1 MPGRAPVPSLPGM
14 DGPLAPLL
22 RPLVVGTW
30 LVGCVGALAVGV
42 SGLLAEAVGRL
53 VSPAFVAGDAPGVT
67 YTTARCAD
75 YLEYVPTA
83 RSCAV
88 AAAVHHWGEVV
99 DSRVAVGVLGLFGLL
114 ALLAARRWSGLR
126 DPSWT
131 PPWPLVA
138 AVLVVLFGLAGL
150 AVGGM
155 SLMQMAFGLTSGA
168 GANLSAGIVAAAA
181 ALTVAIWA
189 VRRARAGVNHHIR

>member
-1 MPGRAPVPSLPGM
+1 LPSRAPVPSLPGM

-42 SGLLAEAVGRL
+42 SGLLAEAVGRM

-83 RSCAV
+83 RSCAE

-126 DPSWT
+126 
-131 PPWPLVA
+131 V
-138 AVLVVLFGLAGL
+138 
-150 AVGGM
+150 
-155 SLMQMAFGLTSGA
+155 
-168 GANLSAGIVAAAA
+168 VAAAA
-181 ALTVAIWA
+181 ALTIAIRA
-189 VRRARAGVNHHIR
+189 VRRARRESTITSGDTAHFRHLP